1 MNIKKYLYFGYLN
14 QQNYNLMKIYYFILT
29 LFFCSISFA
38 QTTISG
44 SVNDDKGQPIPGVNI
59 KVVGENSGTVTDGDG
74 KFTLK
79 SAKKPPF
86 KVEVSSIG
94 FASQTVEVN
103 SNGQNLKVSL
113 ASEDMKLDEIVIS
126 ASRAPE
132 RVRESPVT
140 IERMTPKD
148 IKKTASPTFYDGL
161 ENLKE
166 VHMNTSSMSFKS
178 INTRGFATVAN
189 TRFMQ
194 LVDGMDNSSPLLN
207 FVLGNLIGVSELDVA
222 NVELL
227 PGASSA
233 LYGANA
239 FNGILFMNS
248 QSPFVNPGISAY
260 VKYGQTSQKAAGN
273 RDYADYGVRLA
284 GVFSPHFAAKGNFTY
299 MRGTDWYATDYQ
311 DLANPGAD
319 RSFYNYNGVN
329 VYGDEVSTNLNGV
342 ADGMLAAGAITPA
355 QFAVFNAILPNY
367 NVSRTG
373 YNEVDLTDNKVANA
387 KIDFS
392 LHVKPWA
399 TNQSCDWAKE
409 LEIIWQSK
417 FGFGNTVYQ
426 GANRY
431 YLNDFFMQQHKLE
444 FKGKNFFL
452 RGYTTT
458 ENGGNSYDMLF
469 TGININR
476 QWKPDATWFG
486 QYAAAYVQ
494 ATLAGQTPEVS
505 HQLARLYSDYNITS
519 GLPLPAVTGPSRYLP
534 GTPEFN
540 NAFNKVTSNPDV
552 LSGSKL
558 VDESRI
564 YHSDANYNFK
574 DLLKVVEIQIG
585 GSYRLYELNSF
596 GRIYTD
602 KDSQI
607 NYSDYGA
614 YTQAQKK
621 LLNDRLKLTGSIRYD
636 KSKNFEGNYSPR
648 LSGVYSAGAKKQHNF
663 RASYQTG
670 FRNPTTQD
678 QYIGFNVGNA
688 VLLGS
693 APDNLIRYS
702 ETLPVSANGQIFSGS
717 PTVVMNGN
725 NAYFNSYT
733 AASATAFGA
742 AVAAAGPTN
751 QAQLA
756 AAIVAASPLLVKTN
770 VDYVK
775 PETVR
780 AIELGYRGQL
790 KGFDFDING
799 YYNTYN
805 DFIGNLTVVAPYYG
819 IASQNATFAPGSPE
833 FQSAFALTQNDRR
846 AYQLYTNT
854 DVEINS
860 LGFGFGVGKKVYKN
874 FEINANYNYAQFDF
888 DQAKDPSFEPGFNT
902 PKHRAK
908 LSLGNDQL
916 FKNFGFNVSGRW
928 NSEYLYQSSF
938 ADGMISE
945 ATVIDAQINYSI
957 PFLKSTIK
965 VGASNIGGKEYRQ
978 ILGAGAIGSQYFAS
992 LTINP

>member
-14 QQNYNLMKIYYFILT
+14 QQNYYLMKIYYFILT

-44 SVNDDKGQPIPGVNI
+44 SVNDDKGQPIPGANI
-59 KVVGENSGTVTDGDG
+59 KVIGDSAGTVTDVDG
-74 KFTLK
+74 KFAFKT
-79 SAKKPPF
+79 SKKPPL
-86 KVEVSSIG
+86 KVEISSIG
-94 FASQTVEVN
+94 FATQSVDVTSSGQTVNVVL
-103 SNGQNLKVSL
+103 S
-113 ASEDMKLDEIVIS
+113 SEDTQLDEIVIS

-207 FVLGNLIGVSELDVA
+207 FVLGNLIGVSEIDVQS
-222 NVELL
+222 VELL

-248 QSPFVNPGISAY
+248 QSPFAKQGITAY

-273 RDYADYGVRLA
+273 RDYVDYGVRLA
-284 GVFSPHFAAKGNFTY
+284 KAFSPHIAAKGNFTY

-329 VYGDEVSTNLNGV
+329 VYGDEVSTNLKGV
-342 ADGMLAAGAITPA
+342 ATGLLAAGAITPA
-355 QFAVFNAILPNY
+355 QFTVFNSILPNY

-392 LHVKPWA
+392 VHVKPWA
-399 TNQSCDWAKE
+399 TASKEWAKDIE
-409 LEIIWQSK
+409 FIWQSK

-444 FKGKNFFL
+444 FKGNNFFL

-476 QWKPDATWFG
+476 QWKPDSTWFG
-486 QYAAAYVQ
+486 QYAATYVQ
-494 ATLAGQTPEVS
+494 STLAGQTPEQAHIS
-505 HQLARLYSDYNITS
+505 ARNVAD
-519 GLPLPAVTGPSRYLP
+519 TGRLLP
-534 GTPEFN
+534 GTDGFN
-540 NAFNKVTSNPDV
+540 AAFKTVTSDPDV
-552 LSGSKL
+552 RFGSKL

-564 YHSDANYNFK
+564 YHSDGNYNFK
-574 DLLKVVEIQIG
+574 NQIKFAEIQVG
-585 GSYRLYELNSF
+585 GSFRLYELNSF

-602 KDSQI
+602 KDSPI
-607 NYSDYGA
+607 TYRDYGA
-614 YTQAQKK
+614 YTQIQKK
-621 LLNDRLKLTGSIRYD
+621 LMEDRLKLTGSIRYD
-636 KSKNFEGNYSPR
+636 KSQNFDGNYSPR
-648 LSGVYSAGAKKQHNF
+648 ISAVYSAGAKKEHNF
-663 RASYQTG
+663 RGSFQTG

-678 QYIGFNVGNA
+678 QYIGFNVGTA

-693 APDNLIRYS
+693 APDNLVRYS
-702 ETLPVSANGQIFSGS
+702 EVRGGGGIDGTIS
-717 PTVVMNGN
+717 PTGQAILTAINGTPTSTVTINGN

-733 AASATAFGA
+733 LASVQAFAAFAAANPGNTPGA
-742 AVAAAGPTN
+742 AA
-751 QAQLA
+751 
-756 AAIVAASPLLVKTN
+756 LLRKTN
-770 VDYVK
+770 VDFVK
-775 PETVR
+775 PETVQ
-780 AIELGYRGQL
+780 AIELGYRGQT
-790 KGFDFDING
+790 KGISFDING
-799 YYNTYN
+799 YYNVYN

-819 IASQNATFAPGSPE
+819 TASESFDFTQGAPSYVTNPQVQSVIALANSDTR
-833 FQSAFALTQNDRR
+833 AF
-846 AYQLYTNT
+846 QLYTNT
-854 DVEINS
+854 DVEIKS
-860 LGFGFGVGKKVYKN
+860 FGFGVGASRKIYKD
-874 FEINANYNYAQFDF
+874 FELSANYNYAEFDF
-888 DQAKDPSFEPGFNT
+888 DQAKDPSFEAGFNT
-902 PKHRAK
+902 PKHRVKAS
-908 LSLGNDQL
+908 LSNDKL

-945 ATVIDAQINYSI
+945 ATVIDAQINYTI
-957 PFLKSTIK
+957 PSLKSIIK
-965 VGASNIGGKEYRQ
+965 VGAANLGGKEYRQ
-978 ILGAGAIGSQYFAS
+978 ILGAGAIGSQVFAS

>member
-14 QQNYNLMKIYYFILT
+14 QQNYYLMKIYYFILT

-44 SVNDDKGQPIPGVNI
+44 SVNDDKGQPVPGANI
-59 KVVGENSGTVTDGDG
+59 KIVGDSAGTVSDGDG
-74 KFTLK
+74 KFSLK
-79 SAKKPPF
+79 TSKKPPF

-94 FASQTVEVN
+94 FATQSLDVSSSGQTLNVVLN
-103 SNGQNLKVSL
+103 SENTQ
-113 ASEDMKLDEIVIS
+113 LDEIVIS

-189 TRFMQ
+189 TRFLQ

-207 FVLGNLIGVSELDVA
+207 FVLGNLIGVSEIDVQS
-222 NVELL
+222 VELL

-248 QSPFVNPGISAY
+248 QSPFTKQGISAY

-273 RDYADYGVRLA
+273 RDYADYGVRVA
-284 GVFSPHFAAKGNFTY
+284 KAFTPHIAAKGNFTY

-342 ADGMLAAGAITPA
+342 ADGLLAAGAITPA
-355 QFAVFNAILPNY
+355 QFAVFNNILPNY

-392 LHVKPWA
+392 VHLKPWA
-399 TNQSCDWAKE
+399 TASKDWAKE
-409 LEIIWQSK
+409 IEFIWQSK

-431 YLNDFFMQQHKLE
+431 YLNDFFMEQHKLE
-444 FKGKNFFL
+444 LKGNNFFL

-476 QWKPDATWFG
+476 QWKSDATWFG
-486 QYAAAYVQ
+486 QYAGAYVQ
-494 ATLAGQTPEVS
+494 STLAGQTPEQAHVT
-505 HQLARLYSDYNITS
+505 ARNVAD
-519 GLPLPAVTGPSRYLP
+519 TGRLIP
-534 GTPEFN
+534 GTD
-540 NAFNKVTSNPDV
+540 AFNSAFKTVTSNPDV

-564 YHSDANYNFK
+564 YHSDGNYNFK
-574 DLLKVVEIQIG
+574 NLIKFAEIQVG

-607 NYSDYGA
+607 NYTDYGA
-614 YTQAQKK
+614 YTQVQKK
-621 LLNDRLKLTGSIRYD
+621 LMEDRLKLTGSIRYD
-636 KSKNFEGNYSPR
+636 KSKNFDGNYSPR
-648 LSGVYSAGAKKQHNF
+648 ISAVYSAGAKKQHNF
-663 RASYQTG
+663 RGSFQTG

-702 ETLPVSANGQIFSGS
+702 EDLPVSANGQAFSGS
-717 PTVVMNGN
+717 PTVTMNGN

-751 QAQLA
+751 QAQLFAAIEA
-756 AAIVAASPLLVKTN
+756 AAPLLVKTN

-780 AIELGYRGQL
+780 AIELGYRGDL
-790 KGFDFDING
+790 KGFNIDLNG

-819 IASQNATFAPGSPE
+819 TASQGGSFAAPNAA

-854 DVEINS
+854 NVEIKS
-860 LGFGFGVGKKVYKN
+860 LGFGVGVSRKVYKN
-874 FEINANYNYAQFDF
+874 FELSANYNYAEFDF
-888 DQAKDPSFEPGFNT
+888 DQAKDPSFEAGFNT
-902 PKHRAK
+902 PKHRVKA
-908 LSLGNDQL
+908 SLGNEKL

-957 PFLKSTIK
+957 PALKSIIK
-965 VGASNIGGKEYRQ
+965 LGASNLGGKEYRQ